1 MLELRC
7 HRAYVPLDLLAYHA
21 LLTLPWGKEIRGPM
35 TVVGVA
41 TAPRPEAPDVHV
53 PARETNRVSRADNA
67 FIAAEGKVYP

>member
-1 MLELRC
+1 M
-7 HRAYVPLDLLAYHA
+7 
-21 LLTLPWGKEIRGPM
+21 LPWGKEIRGPM

-41 TAPRPEAPDVHV
+41 TAPRPEALGVHV